1 MTGEIRDDMP
11 PRSSSS
17 VCECGVLK
25 LLPFEHNIFPSH
37 RQLAVLFTLADGVLL
52 NRVCLGNIFGHNL
65 AVFTT
70 HNFFNAISVI
80 ERPTNSSLLLL
91 NILQTNIV
99 TRLRVP

>member
-1 MTGEIRDDMP
+1 MGNLGIYA
-11 PRSSSS
+11 SKIKLKY
-17 VCECGVLK
+17 VCVWCGVPK

-70 HNFFNAISVI
+70 HNFFNVISVM
-80 ERPTNSSLLLL
+80 ERPTNSLLLL

-99 TRLRVP
+99 TRLRVL